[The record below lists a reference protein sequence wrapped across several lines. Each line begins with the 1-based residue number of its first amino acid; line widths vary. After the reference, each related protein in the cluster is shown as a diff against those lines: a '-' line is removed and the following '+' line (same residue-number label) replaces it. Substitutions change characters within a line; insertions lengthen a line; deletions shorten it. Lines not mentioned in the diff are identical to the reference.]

1 MELTGE
7 KILSYP
13 PESQVIL
20 NTFLHKIVSTEQ
32 KSWPMPSK
40 TCIHRKNLEARIY
53 FANTVNN

>member
-20 NTFLHKIVSTEQ
+20 NTFLHKIVSTAKKLANAKVKHAFIE
-32 KSWPMPSK
+32 K
-40 TCIHRKNLEARIY
+40 TWKHEYTLLIL
-53 FANTVNN
+53 